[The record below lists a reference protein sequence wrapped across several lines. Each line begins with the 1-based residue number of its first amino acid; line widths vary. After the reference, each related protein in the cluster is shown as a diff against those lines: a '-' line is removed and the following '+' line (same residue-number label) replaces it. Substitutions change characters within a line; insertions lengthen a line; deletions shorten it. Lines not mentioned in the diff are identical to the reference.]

1 MAFGSRAR
9 DYALPL
15 VSVGWY
21 VGLPAKVTVATG
33 AGVASTVHAQKPH
46 SVLNFVQKSV
56 GVEVGTG
63 DGSDVVGTGDGTGD
77 GAADGAPEGALVG

>member
-1 MAFGSRAR
+1 
-9 DYALPL
+9 
-15 VSVGWY
+15 
-21 VGLPAKVTVATG
+21 
-33 AGVASTVHAQKPH
+33 
-46 SVLNFVQKSV
+46 VLNFVQKSV